1 MTVRIVVADDQELV
15 RAGFSMILDAQPD
28 FEVVAEASDGASAI
42 AAVRAHEPDVVL
54 LDIRMP
60 GVDGIEAA
68 RTVCAETTC
77 RAIMLTTF
85 DLDEY
90 VYQALRAGASGFLLK
105 DVRRADLVHAV
116 RVVAAGEALLAPSI
130 TRKLIAEFTSRAEP
144 GPAPRLEVLTAR
156 EQETLT
162 MISRGLT
169 NAEIAEAMFVSEH
182 TVKTHVSNVL
192 SKLGL
197 RDRIQAVIAAYES
210 GLAVP
215 GTVQRARSSPFSTD
229 ATS

>member
-1 MTVRIVVADDQELV
+1 MTVRVVVADDQELV

-28 FEVVAEASDGASAI
+28 FEVVAEASDGASEI

-105 DVRRADLVHAV
+105 DVRRDDLVHAV

-130 TRKLIAEFTSRAEP
+130 TRKLIAEFTSRAESR
-144 GPAPRLEVLTAR
+144 PAPQLHVLTAR
-156 EQETLT
+156 EQETLK

-169 NAEIAEAMFVSEH
+169 NAEIAAAMFVSEH

-197 RDRIQAVIAAYES
+197 RDRIQAVIAAYET

-215 GTVQRARSSPFSTD
+215 RTSP
-229 ATS
+229 

>member
-1 MTVRIVVADDQELV
+1 MTVRVVVADDQELV

-28 FEVVAEASDGASAI
+28 LEVVAEASDGATAV
-42 AAVRAHEPDVVL
+42 AAVRAHAPDVVL

-68 RTVCAETTC
+68 RTICAETTC

-105 DVRRADLVHAV
+105 DVRRDDLVHAV

-130 TRKLIAEFTSRAEP
+130 TRKLIAEFTSRGEP
-144 GPAPRLEVLTAR
+144 RPAPQLDVLTAR
-156 EQETLT
+156 EQETLK

-197 RDRIQAVIAAYES
+197 RDRIQAVIAAYET

-215 GTVQRARSSPFSTD
+215 QSPEYPQK
-229 ATS
+229 